1 MALFIGTDEEL
12 AEDNIVNK
20 EIEMLEDLIK
30 MTNEGKIDDIPMF
43 FEYVKSLVRKRRAEI
58 TPTLKLE
65 LNKKMLIPVYERLLE
80 ALDER
85 QALMQRLYNRVKPQR
100 TQEALLRF

>member
-1 MALFIGTDEEL
+1 MALFAASKEEL
-12 AEDNIVNK
+12 AENRIVDA
-20 EIEMLEDLIK
+20 EIKMLDYLIK

-43 FEYVKSLVRKRRAEI
+43 FEYVKSLVIKRQTWMLGR
-58 TPTLKLE
+58 LKDS
-65 LNKKMLIPVYERLLE
+65 LNKEMLKGVYKRLLE

>member
-1 MALFIGTDEEL
+1 MALFPASDDEK
-12 AEDNIVNK
+12 AEDRIVDG
-20 EIEMLEDLIK
+20 ETEMLKDLIK

-43 FEYVKSLVRKRRAEI
+43 FEYVKSLVEKRQTWMLDR
-58 TPTLKLE
+58 LKDS
-65 LNKKMLIPVYERLLE
+65 LNKEMLKGVYKRLLE